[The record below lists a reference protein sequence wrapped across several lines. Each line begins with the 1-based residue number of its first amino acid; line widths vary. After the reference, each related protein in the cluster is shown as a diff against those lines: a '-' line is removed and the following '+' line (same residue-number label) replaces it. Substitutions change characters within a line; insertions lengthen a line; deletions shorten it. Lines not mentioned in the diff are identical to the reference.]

1 MMRKV
6 IWSPEAANDYGQN
19 IDYLLES
26 WSSKEAQV
34 FIDEVTGIISLLQNH
49 NVEFRLIGY
58 KDVRSVTICHQI
70 SLLYRVNQNSDV
82 EIVRLWDTRQNPE
95 KLKRFLSE

>member
-58 KDVRSVTICHQI
+58 KDVRSAG
-70 SLLYRVNQNSDV
+70 N
-82 EIVRLWDTRQNPE
+82 RQNAYPQ
-95 KLKRFLSE
+95 LLTRHHQRQ

>member
-1 MMRKV
+1 MRKV

-58 KDVRSVTICHQI
+58 KDVRSAG
-70 SLLYRVNQNSDV
+70 N
-82 EIVRLWDTRQNPE
+82 RQNAYPQ
-95 KLKRFLSE
+95 LLTRHHQRQ